1 MKRREFITLLGG
13 AAVWP
18 LAARAQQ
25 GERVRR
31 IGLLMPIASADLEAQ
46 KRIGAFVQALEKLG
60 WLEGKAIA
68 FEMRYADGKPE
79 RLPALANEL
88 VHANVDVIVTHAAQ
102 PIEAVRKATNTIPI
116 VMATVGDAL
125 GAGYV
130 ASLAR
135 PGGNITGLTLFAT
148 EQSAKQLQLIKEF
161 IPSLVRVA
169 VLSNA
174 NASGHRLQ
182 LKEMELAAPAL
193 GIALQSL
200 PIGNASELD
209 TSFQAVAQAHAQ
221 TVVTMDDP
229 LNSIA
234 TRSDHRLCDGTTP
247 PGDGRVQAIYR
258 GWRFDELRPEPSR
271 YVAARRRLCRQDIE
285 GG

>member
-1 MKRREFITLLGG
+1 M
-13 AAVWP
+13 A
-18 LAARAQQ
+18 
-25 GERVRR
+25 
-31 IGLLMPIASADLEAQ
+31 
-46 KRIGAFVQALEKLG
+46 
-60 WLEGKAIA
+60 
-68 FEMRYADGKPE
+68 
-79 RLPALANEL
+79 PA
-88 VHANVDVIVTHAAQ
+88 
-102 PIEAVRKATNTIPI
+102 K
-116 VMATVGDAL
+116 
-125 GAGYV
+125 
-130 ASLAR
+130 SLAR
-135 PGGNITGLTLFAT
+135 PGGNITGLTIFAT
-148 EQSAKQLQLIKEF
+148 EQSAKRLQLIKEF

-209 TSFQAVAQAHAQ
+209 TSFQAAVQAHAQ
-221 TVVTMDDP
+221 TVVTMDD
-229 LNSIA
+229 LLDSIA
-234 TRSDHRLCDGTTP
+234 THSDHRFCDGTTP

-285 GG
+285 GAKPADLPVQQPTKFELVINLRTAKALGLEIPPTPARADEVIE